1 MHQLRPNVPESCW
14 RPSSYPKARPLTRTP
29 THVRLRA
36 RHGGRAATNHPT
48 PTRPRLGILNR
59 GIPGPHRSCRGCGA
73 DPRSLVGVA
82 AERATECQE
91 PSSRKG
97 ASAMKSDNAYRQ
109 ICATGL
115 PTALSNAVAIRGTTM
130 RSYFLQSV
138 RMRVDFLNV
147 FLVEPRYPAFGGSLR
162 AKG

>member
-1 MHQLRPNVPESCW
+1 
-14 RPSSYPKARPLTRTP
+14 
-29 THVRLRA
+29 
-36 RHGGRAATNHPT
+36 
-48 PTRPRLGILNR
+48 
-59 GIPGPHRSCRGCGA
+59 
-73 DPRSLVGVA
+73 
-82 AERATECQE
+82 
-91 PSSRKG
+91 
-97 ASAMKSDNAYRQ
+97 MKSDNAYRQ